1 MHESNKVAAK
11 SNDPSKSASA
21 AVSLA
26 VFVPWLQRLT
36 SLLFPWWCRWQ
47 FASPF
52 SRFVHLCFTVRCTH
66 ACFPSTLQAMLVN
79 SADLM
84 GGSSEPDGLRGFG
97 RVRLEGGLPL
107 GAEGDLALF
116 VADAFETEIG
126 ERTIHEYEFVL
137 LPNTGLELRAS
148 LSWLDPP
155 VSADASQQM
164 LNDLDLTL
172 VAPDGNTLY
181 RMWSDGADVK
191 NVIERVIISSSDA
204 TGGMWTV
211 AVSCLDLTTETQPYS
226 LVVTGPIDTD
236 SGGFSQREATGAAM
250 DRAAPSVL
258 ALCVSALAMLVGV
271 LAVLMP

>member
-1 MHESNKVAAK
+1 
-11 SNDPSKSASA
+11 
-21 AVSLA
+21 
-26 VFVPWLQRLT
+26 
-36 SLLFPWWCRWQ
+36 
-47 FASPF
+47 
-52 SRFVHLCFTVRCTH
+52 
-66 ACFPSTLQAMLVN
+66 MLVN

-97 RVRLEGGLPL
+97 RVHLQGGLPL

-181 RMWSDGADVK
+181 RMWSDGADIK

-204 TGGMWTV
+204 TGGTWTV
-211 AVSCLDLTTETQPYS
+211 AVSCLDLTTEAQPYS

-250 DRAAPSVL
+250 DRAAPSVF
-258 ALCVSALAMLVGV
+258 ALCVSALAMLVGA